1 MLTRRKF
8 FLSAVLATA
17 CNRPARSLKDL
28 LPIQVQRAWLLKHTE
43 ALPSEEAPAMI
54 RSLGLRHGI
63 RAVYEGNGSITL
75 RLFEMNAEASA
86 FEMIQKWRQQ
96 DGLAM
101 YKGPYFFIAAGQ
113 GTDQATLSSFLQA
126 FQQELKTT

>member
-1 MLTRRKF
+1 MPTRRKF
-8 FLSAVLATA
+8 FLLAVLGSGCT
-17 CNRPARSLKDL
+17 RPARELKDA
-28 LPIQVQRAWLLKHTE
+28 LPGQVQRAWILKHTQ
-43 ALPSEEAPAMI
+43 ALPVEEAPAMI
-54 RSLGLRHGI
+54 RALGLRRAI
-63 RAVYEGNGSITL
+63 RAVYEGNGSITV

-101 YKGPYFFIAAGQ
+101 YKGPYFFTIAGQ

-126 FQQELKTT
+126 LQQQLQTT